1 MAESITLARPY
12 AKATFESAV
21 ADKSLD
27 EWSQTLA
34 VLSVVVAHEKVA
46 TLLHSPALTA
56 EQQASTLQEIC
67 GEEISGKSANLL
79 RLLAENRR
87 LALLPHIA
95 EMFELLKAEYQ
106 KAVEVELT
114 TAFEVS
120 EEIVEQVSKALARRL
135 EREVSLHTRVDRS
148 VIGGAI
154 IRAGDTV
161 IDNSVRG
168 KLKKLAESLNS

>member
-12 AKATFESAV
+12 AKAAFEAAV

-34 VLSVVVAHEKVA
+34 VLSAVVAHEKVA
-46 TLLHSPALTA
+46 TLLQSPSLAA
-56 EQQASTLQEIC
+56 EKQASTLQEIC
-67 GEEISGKSANLL
+67 GDEITAKSGNLL
-79 RLLAENRR
+79 ILLAENRR
-87 LALLPHIA
+87 LALMPQIA
-95 EMFELLKAEYQ
+95 AMFELLKAEYQ

-120 EEIVEQVSKALARRL
+120 DEVVEQVSKALARRL
-135 EREVSLHTRVDRS
+135 ERKVSLHTRVDQS
-148 VIGGAI
+148 LIGGAV
-154 IRAGDTV
+154 IRAGDTI